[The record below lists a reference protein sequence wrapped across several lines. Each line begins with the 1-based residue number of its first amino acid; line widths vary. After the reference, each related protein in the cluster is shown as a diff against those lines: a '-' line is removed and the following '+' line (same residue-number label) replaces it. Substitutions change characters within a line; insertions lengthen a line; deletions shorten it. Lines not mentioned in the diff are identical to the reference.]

1 MNTQF
6 SWLQLSDLHI
16 YKSTDWN
23 IMRNA
28 YQKLAKVIKPN
39 FLVVTGDFRHKKKN
53 PEYKNALEFL
63 NEIVRIFGLKK
74 SDVFLVPGNHDVDE
88 YPFREEII
96 TTINSKIETNVDAY
110 CQYMNGDSGDL
121 RKGFERYHAFVRD
134 FYGKTVNDDRV
145 NKPSITNKK

>member
-53 PEYKNALEFL
+53 
-63 NEIVRIFGLKK
+63 IFQ
-74 SDVFLVPGNHDVDE
+74 SP
-88 YPFREEII
+88 I
-96 TTINSKIETNVDAY
+96 
-110 CQYMNGDSGDL
+110 
-121 RKGFERYHAFVRD
+121 
-134 FYGKTVNDDRV
+134 
-145 NKPSITNKK
+145 